1 MFKNQTEIQIRPRR
15 SRLDHTPARLAA
27 ANMDDSFEDEHGE
40 PPLTPRERELPR
52 DNLGLGEGYQTVRP
66 RPAFGPRRR
75 DARELRRP
83 ADALA
88 TVRVLTSAFPAS
100 RHAQAQSK
108 ANDAALPTPT
118 PLSPVRMG
126 ALDDAPAPSGEGS
139 ACG

>member
-1 MFKNQTEIQIRPRR
+1 
-15 SRLDHTPARLAA
+15 
-27 ANMDDSFEDEHGE
+27 MDDSFEDEHGE

-66 RPAFGPRRR
+66 RPAFRSASEMRR
-75 DARELRRP
+75 AEQTP

-88 TVRVLTSAFPAS
+88 TVRVLTPALPAS
-100 RHAQAQSK
+100 PHAQAQSK

-126 ALDDAPAPSGEGS
+126 ALDDAPAPSATSPSRPS
-139 ACG
+139 AVAEPAAPMSPPQAAAAAAKSI